1 MKASFD
7 SAAATYDQ
15 SFTQT
20 AIGKLQR
27 EAVYN
32 ILSQHLVNAKTIFE
46 INCGTGED
54 ALWLASQ
61 NFEVLATDISEKMIG
76 IGKAKNHH
84 QNLTFST
91 LDITHLS
98 SFQKEEK
105 YDLLFSNFG
114 GLNCLSPEELSLFF
128 KTVPHFLKEKG
139 KMVLVLMPKNTI
151 WEQFY
156 FLTKGKWNKAFRR
169 KKKLVLANVDGEK
182 VPTYYYNPKEIVHL
196 TEETLECMEYHPIG
210 FFIPP
215 SYLEPFFNNKKGSF
229 KLLQKLELR
238 IRNFSFLSKYADH
251 YAIILQKK

>member
-7 SAAATYDQ
+7 SAAANYDQ

-20 AIGKLQR
+20 TIGKLQR

-32 ILSQHLVNAKTIFE
+32 ILSQHLNTAKTIFE

-61 NFEVLATDISEKMIG
+61 NFEVFATDISEKMIA
-76 IGKAKNHH
+76 IGKAKNEF

-91 LDITHLS
+91 LDIAHLS

-114 GLNCLSPEELSLFF
+114 GLNCLSPDELSLFF
-128 KTVPHFLKEKG
+128 KTAPHFLKEKG
-139 KMVLVLMPKNTI
+139 KMVLVVMPQNTV
-151 WEQFY
+151 WEQLY
-156 FLTKGKWNKAFRR
+156 FLAKGKWSEAFRR
-169 KKKLVLANVDGEK
+169 RNEHVLANVDGEK

-196 TEETLECMEYHPIG
+196 TEETWECKEYQPIG

-215 SYLEPFFNNKKGSF
+215 SYLEPFFKNKKGF
-229 KLLQKLELR
+229 LKLLRKLEMW
-238 IRNFSFLSKYADH
+238 IQNFSFLSKYADH
-251 YAIILQKK
+251 YIIILQKK